1 MTIDNELDF
10 DRLRRLFR
18 QQLDTGT
25 VLETKDVNHKAL
37 MHLMARYKSDRD
49 DWARYAFEDKSIAY
63 TRNGVENFGPN
74 GNLLLLVWNP
84 GRGSAIHDHA
94 GAHCVMKIL
103 SGELT
108 EELFDGESLEP
119 IKTSMYRAD
128 DVAHIEDTIGLHR
141 ITNRTDKVA
150 ISLHLYTPPYAE
162 VYGCHVFENG
172 KRQHV
177 DMDLYSRDGVLL
189 EGRGVAKKGG
199 SDDV

>member
-10 DRLRRLFR
+10 SRLRCLFR
-18 QQLDTGT
+18 QQLDKGT
-25 VLETKDVNHKAL
+25 VLETKDIDHRAL
-37 MHLMARYKSDRD
+37 IHLMARYKSDRQ
-49 DWARYAFEDKSIAY
+49 DWAKYAFEDKSVAY

-119 IKTSMYRAD
+119 IRTSTHHTN
-128 DVAHIEDTIGLHR
+128 DVTHIEDTIGLHR
-141 ITNRTDKVA
+141 ITNRTDQVA

-177 DMDLYSRDGVLL
+177 DMDLYSSGGVLL
-189 EGRGVAKKGG
+189 ADRDVAKKGS
-199 SDDV
+199 SDR